1 MSETPYKSIELV
13 GRSSDSY
20 EAAIESAIERAAE
33 TMRNIHYFEV
43 VNLRGRV
50 EDGRVSQY
58 QARVQAWFELE
69 S

>member
-33 TMRNIHYFEV
+33 TMRNIHYFEI